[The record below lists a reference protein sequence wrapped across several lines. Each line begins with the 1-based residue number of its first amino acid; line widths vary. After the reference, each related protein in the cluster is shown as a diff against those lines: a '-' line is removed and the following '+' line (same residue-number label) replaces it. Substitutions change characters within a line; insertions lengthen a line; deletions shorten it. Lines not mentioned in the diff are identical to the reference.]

1 MASVSGNQVV
11 QDESDVDEGSDPT
24 EKSPG
29 ASTNSTGDSESGA
42 APPRDDNLQDRSQ
55 NDVFTGS
62 NPRSPES
69 YVPVAVPDVAD
80 MLPGNFAGIF
90 PKSSN
95 QQ

>member
-29 ASTNSTGDSESGA
+29 ASTNSTGDSESG
-42 APPRDDNLQDRSQ
+42 SQ